1 MFHKGSNNKGSLIH
15 LSFLAVR
22 QSSVVQKPK
31 TEGSIIHIQIP
42 RGNLFRNYSIF
53 IIHFSVFISASD
65 QPPVRGMNAG
75 GVRVI
80 PPKNGRGTY
89 QSEPSPL
96 VSSPSEI
103 RIGRCYP
110 IVLLTAA
117 SAARRT
123 ALVISSSSMKGAFSL
138 PGTPSTCS
146 RMNGTCMKPAGT
158 LSQSP

>member
-1 MFHKGSNNKGSLIH
+1 MNHEGNNNNVSLIH
-15 LSFLAVR
+15 RSFLAVPLPPR
-22 QSSVVQKPK
+22 EGFFQSYAGPTKLRCSK
-31 TEGSIIHIQIP
+31 TEDRKINIH
-42 RGNLFRNYSIF
+42 YSIF
-53 IIHFSVFISASD
+53 SIHSRKRSAACAGHE
-65 QPPVRGMNAG
+65 RG

-123 ALVISSSSMKGAFSL
+123 ALVISSSSMKGVFSL

>member
-1 MFHKGSNNKGSLIH
+1 MYPSSTARSSRSPFPRGKAFFSL
-15 LSFLAVR
+15 APVR
-22 QSSVVQKPK
+22 QSSVVQK
-31 TEGSIIHIQIP
+31 TEDRRINIH
-42 RGNLFRNYSIF
+42 YSIF
-53 IIHFSVFISASD
+53 SIHSRKRSASCAGHE
-65 QPPVRGMNAG
+65 RGG
-75 GVRVI
+75 IRVI
-80 PPKNGRGTY
+80 LPKNGRGTY

-103 RIGRCYP
+103 RIGLCYP

-123 ALVISSSSMKGAFSL
+123 ALVISSSSMKGVFSL